1 MGRGRDEKGFALI
14 AALMANLILLAV
26 GFIAINL
33 TTQDIRISMRA
44 VGDKKAVNAA
54 ETAVH
59 MLAMDF
65 ISDSPAS
72 IALLQGKIYNS
83 FSSDAG
89 TKATVG
95 TIVKNPRNVTA
106 PALPGYQSGGNVTW
120 SQEVFEATVTGE
132 NTVHKSSVTIVAG
145 FGHGPTPGSGTQY

>member
-1 MGRGRDEKGFALI
+1 MGRDRNEKGFALV

-33 TTQDIRISMRA
+33 STQDIRISMRA

-83 FSSDAG
+83 FLERRGHEGHRGHHREKPEKRYGS
-89 TKATVG
+89 
-95 TIVKNPRNVTA
+95 R
-106 PALPGYQSGGNVTW
+106 PARLPVRGQCDVVPGG
-120 SQEVFEATVTGE
+120 FR
-132 NTVHKSSVTIVAG
+132 
-145 FGHGPTPGSGTQY
+145 GHGHRGEHGA

>member
-1 MGRGRDEKGFALI
+1 MAFSSPDSDSGRVKMGRGRDEKGFALV

-33 TTQDIRISMRA
+33 STQDIRISMRA

-65 ISDSPAS
+65 ISDSQAS
-72 IALLQGKIYNS
+72 IDLLKQKVYS
-83 FSSDAG
+83 DFSADVG
-89 TKATVG
+89 TKAKVVD
-95 TIVKNPRNVTA
+95 IVKNPRNVTA
-106 PALPGYQSGGNVTW
+106 PALPGYQSGGSVTW
-120 SQEVFEATVTGE
+120 S
-132 NTVHKSSVTIVAG
+132 
-145 FGHGPTPGSGTQY
+145 